1 MKETLFD
8 RLAKKWMNTPIA
20 KRMVSGN
27 IKRILSILYPL
38 QSPEEVCKSY
48 YHKKMVL
55 MLQIGTVIA
64 VLTILVMV
72 SEYSSSLKRTGNVLL
87 RGEDSQQI
95 TLEVQMDGSDK
106 TSVVYELNPKCYTP
120 EKIREY
126 VDQFRSQGE
135 TLILGENEDFM
146 HVHTNLCLKE
156 FYEDYPMQFSW
167 ESSDYGRI
175 AQDGSVENENL
186 KSAQTVLLTAEM
198 RYEEQVYKQE
208 YVVCV
213 VPKVLTKSMRQKE
226 AILSV
231 LRQADEDQK
240 FAQQFRLPEK
250 ILGEN
255 VRYEFPQ
262 DYTPA
267 LMFAVLPVI
276 LVIVYKAK
284 DRDLEKELERRKQR
298 LSYGYP
304 EFVSKVQLLL
314 GAGIS
319 LRNVLIR
326 LSEDSSLGEELQG
339 EMQIIVRDLRNGILL
354 RDALD
359 RFGKR
364 TANPLYIKFSA
375 LMIQNMKKG
384 TEDLLLQLSG
394 EASEAFSLRKIQA
407 RQLGEEAGTKL
418 LLPMVMML
426 AVVMATL
433 MIPAFMSFQL

>member
-1 MKETLFD
+1 
-8 RLAKKWMNTPIA
+8 
-20 KRMVSGN
+20 
-27 IKRILSILYPL
+27 
-38 QSPEEVCKSY
+38 
-48 YHKKMVL
+48 
-55 MLQIGTVIA
+55 
-64 VLTILVMV
+64 
-72 SEYSSSLKRTGNVLL
+72 
-87 RGEDSQQI
+87 
-95 TLEVQMDGSDK
+95 
-106 TSVVYELNPKCYTP
+106 
-120 EKIREY
+120 
-126 VDQFRSQGE
+126 
-135 TLILGENEDFM
+135 
-146 HVHTNLCLKE
+146 
-156 FYEDYPMQFSW
+156 
-167 ESSDYGRI
+167 
-175 AQDGSVENENL
+175 
-186 KSAQTVLLTAEM
+186 
-198 RYEEQVYKQE
+198 
-208 YVVCV
+208 
-213 VPKVLTKSMRQKE
+213 
-226 AILSV
+226 
-231 LRQADEDQK
+231 
-240 FAQQFRLPEK
+240 
-250 ILGEN
+250 
-255 VRYEFPQ
+255 
-262 DYTPA
+262 
-267 LMFAVLPVI
+267 MFAVLPVI

-418 LLPMVMML
+418 LLPMVMMR